1 MKIFQILFIPLL
13 SVTSALAQPL
23 IFQSLADM
31 PTGRGAISS
40 ASDGTH
46 FYVSNGFSAK
56 EKFTGLI
63 EKYDISKNEWSV
75 LTASLIP
82 KQFPSSIIVGK
93 ELYVF
98 NGDLKDGTLNAKMEV
113 VDISTGQIQFS
124 TDNPNPAHAAGVAE
138 WNEII
143 YAFGGKIS
151 PDKLI
156 YSNSLYKFDPAEK
169 KWTKLSSMP
178 EKKET
183 KGVIVDGKLYVIGG
197 YNGEASNRITMYD
210 IQTDKWTK
218 LTKLPFGVSAHSV
231 VAYGDK
237 IYVVFD
243 FTNQS
248 FIGYYD
254 IPANKFVILEQS
266 GMTGRRH
273 AGAHIVNDKL
283 YIMGGNTSAAM
294 QRCLSSTQVADLK

>member
-1 MKIFQILFIPLL
+1 MKILLILFISIL
-13 SVTSALAQPL
+13 SVTAGLAQSL
-23 IFQSLADM
+23 IFQNLADI

-40 ASDGTH
+40 ASDRTH
-46 FYVSNGFSAK
+46 FYVTNGFSAK

-75 LTASLIP
+75 LTSSLIP
-82 KQFPSSIIVGK
+82 KQFPSSVIVGMK
-93 ELYVF
+93 LYVF

-113 VDISTGQIQFS
+113 VNISTGEVHFS
-124 TDNPNPAHAAGVAE
+124 TDNPSPAHAAGVAV

-156 YSNSLYKFDPAEK
+156 YSNSLYKFDPVEK
-169 KWTKLSSMP
+169 KWTKLANMP

-197 YNGEASNRITMYD
+197 YNGNASNNISKYD

-218 LTKLPFGVSAHSV
+218 LTQLPFGVSAHSV
-231 VAYGDK
+231 AAYGDK

-254 IPANKFVILEQS
+254 ITANKFVILEQS

-283 YIMGGNTSAAM
+283 YIMGGNTSADIKS
-294 QRCLSSTQVADLK
+294 CLSSTQVANLK